1 MSEAQKYELMM
12 AVPDAEFVMIAKRLI
27 ELKHS
32 DHITLVSSNK
42 EHIRFIKRGD
52 KIKAIRQIDGK
63 PTLFHVEPMSKM
75 MPNEREMMKK
85 HFHDKNPSWN
95 NARLEAECDIVYE
108 MRESVK
114 KIVEETGL
122 THEQAFKLLER
133 GLVEKELEQRHLTAF
148 PEGSIDASGASLQ

>member
-1 MSEAQKYELMM
+1 MK
-12 AVPDAEFVMIAKRLI
+12 K
-27 ELKHS
+27 
-32 DHITLVSSNK
+32 
-42 EHIRFIKRGD
+42 GD
-52 KIKAIRQIDGK
+52 TIKAIRMIDGK
-63 PTLFHVEPMSKM
+63 PKVFEVQPMSKL

-133 GLVEKELEQRHLTAF
+133 GLVEKELEKRTLTAF
-148 PEGSIDASGASLQ
+148 PEASTDVSGASLQ